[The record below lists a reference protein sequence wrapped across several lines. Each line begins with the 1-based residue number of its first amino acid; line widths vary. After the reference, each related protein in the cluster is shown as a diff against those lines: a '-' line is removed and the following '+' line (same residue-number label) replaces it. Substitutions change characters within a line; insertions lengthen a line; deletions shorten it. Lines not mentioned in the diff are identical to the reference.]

1 MAIKA
6 GMSIPE
12 RYEKHERKNWVDKS
26 FNHKTTLTMGELVP
40 MGVKELYPGELC
52 KLYFELQM
60 KFAALYL
67 PIMHQCFWTLDWYY
81 VRTQTCFENSPNESF
96 EDFMKQDPVTG
107 TIEWAYFKYKRAHA
121 IFTNGILNYMG
132 FNAPPGSGTLIAETK
147 VSAIPVVAYNEIYR
161 WMYRNSQIQESL
173 KIPLVPGDN
182 TGIVESVLP
191 QLRVKRRNWPRDY
204 YTSATLTP
212 QQGENVL
219 IPSFAIDPITGEFAP
234 QQIRRLT
241 GETDLLNNTL
251 IADGDSE
258 LYATGG
264 GANTKVVLQL
274 SSTIRDF
281 RYAAQ
286 MTEFLE
292 RHMRS
297 GGYPGAQPQDMN
309 WNDFVK
315 RNFDWNPNPLMIG
328 QPVWIGGYTGNVIIT
343 EVMSTAES
351 GDSVV
356 GDYAGKAIARDN
368 TPSFTY
374 TAPDYGVVIPILT
387 VYPKASYYSGS
398 DRIWDRRT
406 KMDYMWEQFALIGD
420 QPMKNKE
427 VWFSW
432 YDADIDWN
440 EEIFGYTQQYNWE
453 RYSNDI
459 VSGQMRTLWES
470 FHLGRKFDAA
480 SDVVLNSEFITCRP
494 DIGRVFV
501 VDADSGEHECYLQA
515 YVGIEILRRLPKFG
529 LPEL

>member
-1 MAIKA
+1 MAIQA
-6 GMSIPE
+6 GSAIPE
-12 RYEKHERKNWVDKS
+12 RYEKHERKNWIDKS
-26 FNHKTTLTMGELVP
+26 FNHKTTLTMGTLVP
-40 MGVKELYPGELC
+40 MAIKELYPGELC
-52 KLYFELQM
+52 KVYMELQM

-67 PIMHQCFWTLDWYY
+67 PIMHQCYFTVDWFY
-81 VRTQTCFENSPNESF
+81 VRTQTLFNGGSSNSAF
-96 EDFMKQDPVTG
+96 EDFLKQDPETG
-107 TIEWAYFKYKRAHA
+107 TIPWAYFDYRRSYAV
-121 IFTNGILNYMG
+121 FTDGILNYMG
-132 FNAPPGSGTLIAETK
+132 FNAPPGAGTLIATTE
-147 VSAIPVVAYNEIYR
+147 VSAIPPAAYNEIWR
-161 WMYRNSQIQESL
+161 WMYRNSQIQENL
-173 KIPLVPGDN
+173 RITLVPGDN
-182 TGIVESVLP
+182 TGEIETNLP
-191 QLRVKRRNWPRDY
+191 SLRVKRRNWPRDY
-204 YTSATLTP
+204 YTSCTLTP

-219 IPSFAIDPITGEFAP
+219 IPSFATDPETGDFIPQKVFLTTGAAAP
-234 QQIRRLT
+234 DQ
-241 GETDLLNNTL
+241 TL
-251 IADGDSE
+251 V
-258 LYATGG
+258 
-264 GANTKVVLQL
+264 ANTGNLFLASNGTAVLQM

-281 RYAAQ
+281 RYASK

-297 GGYPGAQPQDMN
+297 GGFPGGLPDDMN

-328 QPVWIGGYTGNVIIT
+328 QPVWIGGYTGNIVIS

-351 GDSVV
+351 GESVV
-356 GDYAGKAIARDN
+356 GDYAGKAVARDN

-374 TAPDYGVVIPILT
+374 MAPDYGVIIPIMT

-420 QPMKNKE
+420 QPLKNKE

-470 FHLGRKFDAA
+470 FHLGRKFIAA
-480 SDVVLNSEFITCRP
+480 ADVVLNSEFIECSP
-494 DIGRVFV
+494 DIGRCFV
-501 VDADSGEHECYLQA
+501 VDTEAGEHECYVHA